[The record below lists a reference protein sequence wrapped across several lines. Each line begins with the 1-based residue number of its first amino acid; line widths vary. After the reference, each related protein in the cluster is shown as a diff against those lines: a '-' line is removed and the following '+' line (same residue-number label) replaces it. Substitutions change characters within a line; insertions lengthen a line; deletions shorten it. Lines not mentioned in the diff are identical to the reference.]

1 MEAVLQRLP
10 ITLARFLKWCGAA
23 ANGAQAKEMARQGLV
38 KINGQCCTIP
48 GKPADTSSTEV
59 EVLGQVWQIVA
70 G

>member
-10 ITLARFLKWCGAA
+10 ITLAQFLKWCGAA

-48 GKPADTSSTEV
+48 GKQLIASDEV

>member
-10 ITLARFLKWCGAA
+10 ITLAQFLKWCGAA
-23 ANGAQAKEMARQGLV
+23 AKEMARQGLV

-48 GKPADTSSTEV
+48 GKQLIASDEV